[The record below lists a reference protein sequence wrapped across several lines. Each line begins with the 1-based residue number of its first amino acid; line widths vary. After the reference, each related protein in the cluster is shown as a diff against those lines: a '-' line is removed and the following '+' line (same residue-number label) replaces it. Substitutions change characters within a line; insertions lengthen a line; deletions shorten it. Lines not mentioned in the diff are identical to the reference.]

1 LPSRANQ
8 LFGTTSGSRITAF
21 VTDVVDYN
29 WQIASGDGRTWRD
42 AVGNGV
48 AVGLSPPV
56 LEVVDELREFMF
68 SNVYT
73 DSAAKEDDPKTHF
86 IIRKLF
92 EYFCEHSQDLPEEWR
107 ENPRKEPIG
116 RRVADYI
123 AGMTDRYAIQIFE
136 RFYVPGPWAVLS

>member
-1 LPSRANQ
+1 RRANE

-29 WQIASGDGRTWRD
+29 WGVALGEGATWKE

-48 AVGLSPPV
+48 AVGMSPEV

-86 IIRKLF
+86 IVNKLF
-92 EYFCEHSQDLPEEWR
+92 EYLMTHPEDLPDELLSA
-107 ENPRKEPIG
+107 PRDDPME

-123 AGMTDRYAIQIFE
+123 AGMTDLYAIKVFE
-136 RFYVPGPWAVLS
+136 KFYVPGQWADL